1 MEIFQPHPGDLQF
14 RSVKL
19 CRPGVWASK
28 GSGDALPTAQFSRLW
43 FPRSKWRC
51 YKSSWSAVKLRK
63 YLGHWWYIEN
73 ALSFDVMI
81 VVIHL
86 YPCKLAPCFSFCL
99 DLGSLVA
106 SQFCVCDCHLSAP
119 GIICWSCWTIHF
131 RGSGFTRAFLMW
143 SDLLRQQQQLQ
154 QQMQQQQQQQQQLQ
168 QQMQQQQQL
177 QQQQLLQMQQLSPQ
191 QLQQL
196 QMQLQ
201 QQITLQ
207 WGS

>member
-1 MEIFQPHPGDLQF
+1 M
-14 RSVKL
+14 
-19 CRPGVWASK
+19 
-28 GSGDALPTAQFSRLW
+28 
-43 FPRSKWRC
+43 
-51 YKSSWSAVKLRK
+51 
-63 YLGHWWYIEN
+63 
-73 ALSFDVMI
+73 
-81 VVIHL
+81 IHL

-106 SQFCVCDCHLSAP
+106 SQFCVCDCHLFAP
-119 GIICWSCWTIHF
+119 GIICWSCWTLLF
-131 RGSGFTRAFLMW
+131 RGSGFTLAFLMW
-143 SDLLRQQQQLQ
+143 SDLPRQQQQLQ

-168 QQMQQQQQL
+168 QQMQQQQM

-207 WGS
+207 WGSSVFRGSRFTWKGTRTLKLSGWTENMPRKVIVGKVGIWNSMANSELLKVSGTKLPTTRWTISLCSECS